1 MSVAVRSTVGRI
13 TTFMRRSISIRVLL
27 AAILAAAGPAL
38 STEASN
44 PALLKLLK
52 VLKDRGTLSAQEYDE
67 LVAAAQAESGAPTT
81 ATVVASAP
89 SVAAPKA
96 EAKPEANPV
105 SAPTKAPETASASPS
120 PTTKAAPASEKP
132 AEKAKAPKWYDQLN
146 LRGYTQFRYHSIL
159 DREGAELNVPNDRSV
174 AENNTFFIRRGRI
187 ILSGDVSEHLG
198 LYVQPDLN
206 ASPGS
211 GDFSVQ
217 LRDMYGDVY
226 LDKAKEYRIR
236 LGQSKV
242 PFGWSN
248 MQSSGNR
255 AALERTDAINSAVEG
270 ERDIGAFFYW
280 APDQIR
286 KRYAEL
292 IKLGLKGSGDYGV
305 VGFGGYSGQGLNR
318 LDLNNTPHAVAKLS
332 YPFQLA
338 SGQFFEA
345 GVHAYSGKFVTST
358 QSISVGGSTFTPSA
372 RAGGI
377 TDERVGIAAIWYPQP
392 FGIEAEWNVGRGPEL
407 SQNRRTIGAETLHG
421 GYIQFAYKD
430 QNKLG
435 NWYPFARWQYYS
447 GGRKFAVNAP
457 NALVNEMDFGIEW
470 SPWNPVEF
478 TLQYTHTFDRTN
490 TRIAPYADTTSAD
503 RISIQAQI
511 NY

>member
-1 MSVAVRSTVGRI
+1 
-13 TTFMRRSISIRVLL
+13 MRRTLSFRVLL
-27 AAILAAAGPAL
+27 AAVLALAGPTFSA
-38 STEASN
+38 EASN

-52 VLKDRGTLSAQEYDE
+52 VLKDRGTLTAQEYDD
-67 LVAAAQAESGAPTT
+67 LVAAAQAESAPVAAAPTVA
-81 ATVVASAP
+81 ATVP
-89 SVAAPKA
+89 NPAAVVP
-96 EAKPEANPV
+96 
-105 SAPTKAPETASASPS
+105 
-120 PTTKAAPASEKP
+120 APATPPPTAGPGSTAPAVAKP
-132 AEKAKAPKWYDQLN
+132 AETAGASPAKPADKPKAPKWYDQFSLK
-146 LRGYTQFRYHSIL
+146 GYTQFRYNSIF
-159 DREGAELNVPNDRSV
+159 DQQGAALNVPGDRSI
-174 AENNTFFIRRGRI
+174 ADNNSFFIRRARVT
-187 ILSGDVSEHLG
+187 LSGDASEHLF
-198 LYVQPDLN
+198 LYVQPELN
-206 ASPGS
+206 GTPST
-211 GDFSVQ
+211 GDFVVQ
-217 LRDMYGDVY
+217 LRDLYGDVSI
-226 LDKAKEYRIR
+226 DQAKEYRIR

-242 PFGWSN
+242 PYGWSN

-255 AALERTDAINSAVEG
+255 AALERPDAINSAAEG

-280 APDQIR
+280 VPDEIR

-292 IKLGLKGSGDYGV
+292 VKLGLKGSGDYGV

-318 LDLNNTPHAVAKLS
+318 LDLNTTPHVVAKLS

-358 QSISVGGSTFTPSA
+358 QSVTVGGNTFTPTA

-377 TDERVGIAAIWYPQP
+377 DDERVGVAAIWYPQP
-392 FGIEAEWNVGRGPEL
+392 FGIEAEWNVGRGPTL
-407 SQNRRTIGAETLHG
+407 SSDLRSIGAKTLHG

-435 NWYPFARWQYYS
+435 NWYPFTRWQYYS

-457 NALVNEMDFGIEW
+457 DELVNEVDFGIEW

-478 TLQYTHTFDRTN
+478 TLQFTHTFDRTN
-490 TRIAPYADTTSAD
+490 TRLAPYNDTTSAD

>member
-1 MSVAVRSTVGRI
+1 
-13 TTFMRRSISIRVLL
+13 MRRSLSLRVLL
-27 AAILAAAGPAL
+27 ATILAAAGPGL

-52 VLKDRGTLSAQEYDE
+52 VLKDRGTLSAQEYDD
-67 LVAAAQAESGAPTT
+67 LVAAAQTEGGPSTHAPAVAAASGAGTT
-81 ATVVASAP
+81 ASKGE
-89 SVAAPKA
+89 PKA
-96 EAKPEANPV
+96 EPRSEAKAASPGAKN
-105 SAPTKAPETASASPS
+105 PETASVSPVS
-120 PTTKAAPASEKP
+120 AKSGAGSDKP

-159 DREGAELNVPNDRSV
+159 ERDGAELNVPNDRSIS
-174 AENNTFFIRRGRI
+174 ENNTFFIRRARI

-206 ASPGS
+206 GSPTT

-226 LDKAKEYRIR
+226 FDKAKEYRVR

-242 PFGWSN
+242 PYGWSN

-255 AALERTDAINSAVEG
+255 AALERPDAINSAAEG

-280 APDQIR
+280 APDEIR
-286 KRYAEL
+286 KRYADL
-292 IKLGLKGSGDYGV
+292 VKLGLKGSGDYGV
-305 VGFGGYSGQGLNR
+305 IGFGGYSGQGLNR
-318 LDLNNTPHAVAKLS
+318 LDLNNTPHAVAKVS
-332 YPFQLA
+332 YPFQF
-338 SGQFFEA
+338 SNGQFFEA

-358 QSISVGGSTFTPSA
+358 QAINVAGTTFTPSA

-407 SQNRRTIGAETLHG
+407 SADRRSIGTDTLHG
-421 GYIQFAYKD
+421 GYVQFAYKD

-435 NWYPFARWQYYS
+435 AWFPFARWQYYS

-457 NALVNEMDFGIEW
+457 YERVNEMDFGIEW

-478 TLQYTHTFDRTN
+478 TVQFTHTFDRTN
-490 TRIAPYADTTSAD
+490 TKTAPYADTTSAD

>member
-1 MSVAVRSTVGRI
+1 
-13 TTFMRRSISIRVLL
+13 MRRSLSFRVLL
-27 AAILAAAGPAL
+27 AAALAAAGPTF

-67 LVAAAQAESGAPTT
+67 LVVAAQADSGPVTPTVAVVGTPVVSPAAVPVAPAATT
-81 ATVVASAP
+81 QTA
-89 SVAAPKA
+89 K
-96 EAKPEANPV
+96 KPETV
-105 SAPTKAPETASASPS
+105 SASPTASAKAGAATDK
-120 PTTKAAPASEKP
+120 PTDKP
-132 AEKAKAPKWYDQLN
+132 KAPKWYDQLN
-146 LRGYTQFRYHSIL
+146 LRGYTQFRYHSVL
-159 DREGAELNVPNDRSV
+159 DRQGAELNVPNDRSIS
-174 AENNTFFIRRGRI
+174 ENNTFFIRRARI

-206 ASPGS
+206 GSPTS

-242 PFGWSN
+242 PYGWSN

-255 AALERTDAINSAVEG
+255 AALERPDAINSAAEG

-280 APDQIR
+280 APDEIR

-292 IKLGLKGSGDYGV
+292 VKLGLKGSGDYGV
-305 VGFGGYSGQGLNR
+305 IGFGGYSGQGLNR

-345 GVHAYSGKFVTST
+345 GIHAYSGKFVTST
-358 QSISVGGSTFTPSA
+358 QAITVAGNTFTPST
-372 RAGGI
+372 RLGGLS
-377 TDERVGIAAIWYPQP
+377 DERVGIAAIWYPQP

-407 SQNRRTIGAETLHG
+407 SSDRRTITADTLHG

-435 NWYPFARWQYYS
+435 NWFPFARWQYYS

-457 NALVNEMDFGIEW
+457 NELVNEMDFGIEW

-478 TLQYTHTFDRTN
+478 TVQFTHTFDRTN
-490 TRIAPYADTTSAD
+490 TKTAPYADTTSAD
-503 RISIQAQI
+503 RISIQAHI

>member
-1 MSVAVRSTVGRI
+1 
-13 TTFMRRSISIRVLL
+13 MRRSLSFRVLL
-27 AAILAAAGPAL
+27 AAALAAAGPTF

-67 LVAAAQAESGAPTT
+67 LVVAAQADSGPATPTV
-81 ATVVASAP
+81 AVVAP
-89 SVAAPKA
+89 SVVTPAAVPIAPAAAPQT
-96 EAKPEANPV
+96 AKKSETV
-105 SAPTKAPETASASPS
+105 SASPTASAKAGAATDK
-120 PTTKAAPASEKP
+120 PTDKP
-132 AEKAKAPKWYDQLN
+132 KAPKWYDQLN
-146 LRGYTQFRYHSIL
+146 LRGYTQFRYHSVL
-159 DREGAELNVPNDRSV
+159 DRQGAELNVPNDRSV
-174 AENNTFFIRRGRI
+174 SENNTFFIRRGRI

-206 ASPGS
+206 ASPS
-211 GDFSVQ
+211 TGDFSVQ
-217 LRDMYGDVY
+217 LRDLYGDVY

-242 PFGWSN
+242 PYGWSN
-248 MQSSGNR
+248 MQSSANR
-255 AALERTDAINSAVEG
+255 AALERTDAINSAAEG

-280 APDQIR
+280 APDEIR

-292 IKLGLKGSGDYGV
+292 VKLGLKGSGDYGV
-305 VGFGGYSGQGLNR
+305 IGFGGYSGQGLNR

-345 GVHAYSGKFVTST
+345 GVHAYSGKFVTGT
-358 QSISVGGSTFTPSA
+358 QAISVGGSTFTPSA
-372 RAGGI
+372 RLGGLS
-377 TDERVGIAAIWYPQP
+377 DERVGIAAIWYPQP

-407 SQNRRTIGAETLHG
+407 ASNRRTITTDTLHG

-435 NWYPFARWQYYS
+435 NWFPFARWQYYS
-447 GGRKFAVNAP
+447 GGRKFASNAP
-457 NALVNEMDFGIEW
+457 HSLVNEMDFGIEW

-490 TRIAPYADTTSAD
+490 TRTAPYADTTSAD

>member
-255 AALERTDAINSAVEG
+255 AALERTDAINSAAEG

-345 GVHAYSGKFVTST
+345 GVHAYSGKFVTGT

-407 SQNRRTIGAETLHG
+407 SSDRRTIGADTLHG
-421 GYIQFAYKD
+421 GYVQFAYKD

>member
-1 MSVAVRSTVGRI
+1 
-13 TTFMRRSISIRVLL
+13 MRRSLSCRVLL
-27 AAILAAAGPAL
+27 AAALAVAGPSF

-52 VLKDRGTLSAQEYDE
+52 VLKDRGTLTAQEYDD
-67 LVAAAQAESGAPTT
+67 LVAAAQAESTPTAPPALAQSKSGPESEAKAPATSATSAKGAHPSET
-81 ATVVASAP
+81 AAAPSAKPGASAD
-89 SVAAPKA
+89 
-96 EAKPEANPV
+96 
-105 SAPTKAPETASASPS
+105 
-120 PTTKAAPASEKP
+120 KP
-132 AEKAKAPKWYDQLN
+132 AEKAKPAKWYDHFSLK
-146 LRGYTQFRYHSIL
+146 GYTQFRYNSIL
-159 DREGAELNVPNDRSV
+159 DQQGAGLNVPGDRSI
-174 AENNTFFIRRGRI
+174 ADNNSFFVRRARVT
-187 ILSGDVSEHLG
+187 LSGDASEHLF
-198 LYVQPDLN
+198 LYVQPELN
-206 ASPGS
+206 GTPST
-211 GDFSVQ
+211 GDFVVQ
-217 LRDMYGDVY
+217 LRDLYGDVSI
-226 LDKAKEYRIR
+226 DQAKEYRIR

-242 PFGWSN
+242 PYGWSN

-255 AALERTDAINSAVEG
+255 AALERPDAINSAAEG

-280 APDQIR
+280 APDEIR
-286 KRYAEL
+286 KRYADL
-292 IKLGLKGSGDYGV
+292 VKLGLKGSGDYGV

-318 LDLNNTPHAVAKLS
+318 LDLNNTPHVVAKLS

-345 GVHAYSGKFVTST
+345 GVHAYSGKFVAST
-358 QSISVGGSTFTPSA
+358 QSITVGGNAFTPTA

-377 TDERVGIAAIWYPQP
+377 DDERVGISAIWYPQP
-392 FGIEAEWNVGRGPEL
+392 FGIEAEWNVGRGPRL
-407 SQNRRTIGAETLHG
+407 SPDLRSISSETLHG

-435 NWYPFARWQYYS
+435 NWFPFTRWQYYS

-457 NALVNEMDFGIEW
+457 DELVNEVDFGVEW

-478 TLQYTHTFDRTN
+478 TLQYTHTIDRTN
-490 TRIAPYADTTSAD
+490 TKTAPYNDTTSAD

>member
-1 MSVAVRSTVGRI
+1 
-13 TTFMRRSISIRVLL
+13 MRRSISPKVLL
-27 AAILAAAGPAL
+27 AVALAVLGPAF
-38 STEASN
+38 STEAAS
-44 PALLKLLK
+44 PTLMKLLK
-52 VLKDRGTLSAQEYDE
+52 VLKDRGTLTAQEYED
-67 LVAAAQAESGAPTT
+67 LVLAAQAESAPVA
-81 ATVVASAP
+81 ATPAVVSAP
-89 SVAAPKA
+89 SEIQPAPQSTLKV
-96 EAKPEANPV
+96 AKPA
-105 SAPTKAPETASASPS
+105 ETASAATPS
-120 PTTKAAPASEKP
+120 ASSVKSAAGADKP
-132 AEKAKAPKWYDQLN
+132 ADKPKASKWYDQIN
-146 LRGYTQFRYHSIL
+146 VRGYTQLRYHSVL
-159 DREGAELNVPNDRSV
+159 DRDGAELNVPNDRSIS
-174 AENNTFFIRRGRI
+174 ENNTFFLRRGRI

-198 LYVQPDLN
+198 IYIQPDLN

-236 LGQSKV
+236 FGQSKV
-242 PFGWSN
+242 PYGWSN
-248 MQSSGNR
+248 MQSSANR

-280 APDQIR
+280 APDEIR

-318 LDLNNTPHAVAKLS
+318 LDLNNTPHVVAKVS

-358 QSISVGGSTFTPSA
+358 QSMTVAGKTFTPST

-377 TDERVGIAAIWYPQP
+377 SDERVGMSAIWYPQP

-407 SQNRRTIGAETLHG
+407 SSDFRTISADTLHG
-421 GYIQFAYKD
+421 GYVQFAYKD

-435 NWYPFARWQYYS
+435 NWFPFTRWQYYS
-447 GGRKFAVNAP
+447 GGRKFAVNSP
-457 NALVNEMDFGIEW
+457 NELVNELDFGIEW

-478 TLQYTHTFDRTN
+478 TIQFTHTFDRTN
-490 TRIAPYADTTSAD
+490 TKTAPYNDTTSAD
-503 RISIQAQI
+503 RISFQAQI

>member
-1 MSVAVRSTVGRI
+1 
-13 TTFMRRSISIRVLL
+13 MRRTLSCRVLL
-27 AAILAAAGPAL
+27 AAVLALAGPTL
-38 STEASN
+38 PTEASN
-44 PALLKLLK
+44 PALLK
-52 VLKDRGTLSAQEYDE
+52 VLKDRGTLTAQEYDD
-67 LVAAAQAESGAPTT
+67 LVAAAQAESAPVAVAGPAPATTPPSTTTVSTGATSTQTPT
-81 ATVVASAP
+81 S
-89 SVAAPKA
+89 SKA
-96 EAKPEANPV
+96 E
-105 SAPTKAPETASASPS
+105 PTSASPS
-120 PTTKAAPASEKP
+120 TAKSTETAAASPAKP
-132 AEKAKAPKWYDQLN
+132 AEKPKAPKWYDQLN

-159 DREGAELNVPNDRSV
+159 DRDGAELNVPNDRSV

-217 LRDMYGDVY
+217 LRDLYGDVY
-226 LDKAKEYRIR
+226 LDKAKEYRVRI
-236 LGQSKV
+236 GQSKV

-248 MQSSGNR
+248 LQSSGNR
-255 AALERTDAINSAVEG
+255 APLERVDAINSAAEG
-270 ERDIGAFFYW
+270 ERDLGAFFYW
-280 APDQIR
+280 APDEIR

-305 VGFGGYSGQGLNR
+305 IGLGAYSGQGLNR
-318 LDLNNTPHAVAKLS
+318 LDLNDTPHVIARVS
-332 YPFQLA
+332 YPFQF
-338 SGQFFEA
+338 SNGQFFEA
-345 GVHAYSGKFVTST
+345 GVQAYTGKFVTGT
-358 QSISVGGSTFTPSA
+358 QAITVGGTSFTPST

-377 TDERVGIAAIWYPQP
+377 TDERVGVSAVWYPQP

-407 SQNRRTIGAETLHG
+407 SPGRRSIGAETLHG
-421 GYIQFAYKD
+421 GYVQLAYKD

-435 NWYPFARWQYYS
+435 HWYPFARWQYYS

-457 NALVNEMDFGIEW
+457 HELVNELDFGIEW
-470 SPWNPVEF
+470 SPWTPVEF

-490 TRIAPYADTTSAD
+490 TRIAPYNDTTSAD

>member
-1 MSVAVRSTVGRI
+1 
-13 TTFMRRSISIRVLL
+13 MRRSLSFRVLL
-27 AAILAAAGPAL
+27 AAALAAAGPTF

-67 LVAAAQAESGAPTT
+67 LVVAAQADSGPVTPTV
-81 ATVVASAP
+81 AVVAP
-89 SVAAPKA
+89 SVVTPAAVPIAPAAAPQTAK
-96 EAKPEANPV
+96 KPETV
-105 SAPTKAPETASASPS
+105 SASPTASAHSGAATDK
-120 PTTKAAPASEKP
+120 PTDKP
-132 AEKAKAPKWYDQLN
+132 KAPKWYDQLN
-146 LRGYTQFRYHSIL
+146 LRGYTQFRYHSVL
-159 DREGAELNVPNDRSV
+159 DRQGAELNVPNDRSIS
-174 AENNTFFIRRGRI
+174 ENNTFFIRRARI

-206 ASPGS
+206 GSPTS

-242 PFGWSN
+242 PYGWSN

-255 AALERTDAINSAVEG
+255 AALERPDAINSAAEG

-280 APDQIR
+280 APDEIR

-292 IKLGLKGSGDYGV
+292 VKLGLKGSGDYGV
-305 VGFGGYSGQGLNR
+305 IGFGGYSGQGLNR

-345 GVHAYSGKFVTST
+345 GIHAYSGKFVTST
-358 QSISVGGSTFTPSA
+358 QAITVAGNTFTPST
-372 RAGGI
+372 RLGGLS
-377 TDERVGIAAIWYPQP
+377 DERVGIAAIWYPQP

-407 SQNRRTIGAETLHG
+407 SSDRRTITADTLHG

-435 NWYPFARWQYYS
+435 NWFPFARWQYYS

-457 NALVNEMDFGIEW
+457 HELVNEMDFGIEW

-478 TLQYTHTFDRTN
+478 TVQFTHTFDRTN
-490 TRIAPYADTTSAD
+490 TKTAPYADTTSAD